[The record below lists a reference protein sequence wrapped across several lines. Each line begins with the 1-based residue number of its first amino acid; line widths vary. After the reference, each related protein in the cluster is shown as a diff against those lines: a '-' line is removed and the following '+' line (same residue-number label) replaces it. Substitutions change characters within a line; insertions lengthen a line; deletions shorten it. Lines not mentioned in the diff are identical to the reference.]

1 MSLGQIDYDVV
12 GTSGKD
18 RLGWLVVGNTIRV
31 LDSLG
36 VLICPWRWLRVGGSV
51 KMIPDQTSQA
61 IVCMEVSRV
70 LGAAHVG
77 YTLGVCW
84 VADKLIPGK
93 RRLDYRG
100 IAAAALAPDIVD
112 RLLYVFAMPRASS
125 GRLIAHTALFQV
137 GAGVVACALWPKSL
151 AYALASGFHLAL
163 DTPGIPKR
171 WLRHV
176 FYPLGGFALRHLN
189 IEDDAGDRGSSY
201 IGWVRSRL
209 KKGSEPYR
217 HASKSALTLELG
229 GAAIIVGFVFSA
241 YLRRQ
246 PGGQEQP

>member
-1 MSLGQIDYDVV
+1 M
-12 GTSGKD
+12 
-18 RLGWLVVGNTIRV
+18 
-31 LDSLG
+31 
-36 VLICPWRWLRVGGSV
+36 
-51 KMIPDQTSQA
+51 
-61 IVCMEVSRV
+61 

-84 VADKLIPGK
+84 VVDKLIPGK
-93 RRLDYRG
+93 REIDYRG
-100 IAAAALAPDIVD
+100 IAVAALVPDIMD

-125 GRLIAHTALFQV
+125 GRLIAHTALFQI
-137 GAGVVACALWPKSL
+137 GAGVVACGLRPKL
-151 AYALASGFHLAL
+151 LPYALASGFHLAL
-163 DTPGIPKR
+163 DTPGLPKR

-176 FYPLGGFALRHLN
+176 LYPLGGIALRHIN

-201 IGWVRSRL
+201 IDWVRSRL

-229 GAAIIVGFVFSA
+229 GAAIIMGSILAA

-246 PGGQEQP
+246 SGDRQQH